1 MIKVSKIFRILI
13 YFSALFM
20 LGYIKAF
27 ISIPG
32 NEDYYRLLLALVG
45 ILVAFWVYN
54 RCSVD
59 STLRACCKNLSK
71 YMKIYLPIILFA
83 MIYSWLA
90 YGYSINGLLITATPY
105 LLVFWAYPIVY
116 VLYRDRTSER
126 ILHAVF
132 LLVLGILAIKFIG
145 WYMYG
150 FRGVVMFRNLLFQY
164 ADWTRSELQRVD
176 TGYLFSIAF
185 AYALYGIYKK
195 KNKIPYMIAAVDMAL
210 FMVFITQ
217 YRYLQIT
224 MIIEFLLVY
233 YYASETSKTKFI
245 RLVLLAGLIA
255 VFILSGGLDS
265 VLNSFSVRGS
275 EAGSTIARID
285 TVIHYWGLLKEKNGL
300 FGLGLLSGY
309 NATTAN
315 MMARWG
321 SERFWL
327 SDIGILGGF
336 FTFGILS
343 IPLYFGLFRLAFNTC
358 KKALKKG
365 NNAMVVIAVG
375 LTAYMIISCLLMN
388 VFDGQRVYDVPFY
401 LALYSYWNYKLDDDE
416 QKISLI

>member
-1 MIKVSKIFRILI
+1 
-13 YFSALFM
+13 M

-32 NEDYYRLLLALVG
+32 NEDYYRLLLALIG

-150 FRGVVMFRNLLFQY
+150 FRGVVMFPNLLFQY

-195 KNKIPYMIAAVDMAL
+195 KNRIPYMIAAVGMVL

-217 YRYLQIT
+217 YRFLQIT
-224 MIIEFLLVY
+224 MIIEILLVY
-233 YYASETSKTKFI
+233 YYASETSRTKFI
-245 RLVLLAGLIA
+245 RLVLLAGLIV
-255 VFILSGGLDS
+255 VFILLGGLDS

-275 EAGSTIARID
+275 EAGSTIARIN
-285 TVIHYWGLLKEKNGL
+285 TVIHYWELLKERNGL

-309 NATTAN
+309 NTITAN
-315 MMARWG
+315 MMARLDG
-321 SERFWL
+321 VRYWL
-327 SDIGILGGF
+327 SDIGVLGGF
-336 FTFGILS
+336 YTFGILS

-358 KKALKKG
+358 KKAYQKR

-375 LTAYMIISCLLMN
+375 LTAYMSISCLLMN
-388 VFDGQRVYDVPFY
+388 IFDGQRAYDVPFY
-401 LALYSYWNYKLDDDE
+401 LALYSYWNYKLDYDE

>member
-1 MIKVSKIFRILI
+1 
-13 YFSALFM
+13 M

-27 ISIPG
+27 ISVPG
-32 NEDYYRLLLALVG
+32 NEEYYRLLLALVG
-45 ILVAFWVYN
+45 ILLAFWVYKK
-54 RCSVD
+54 CSVD
-59 STLRACCKNLSK
+59 SILRACCKNLSK

-83 MIYSWLA
+83 MIYSLFA
-90 YGYSINGLLITATPY
+90 YRYSIRGLFLAATPY

-116 VLYRDRTSER
+116 VLYRDGTSEK
-126 ILHAVF
+126 ILRTVF

-150 FRGVVMFRNLLFQY
+150 FRGVTMFRNLLFQY
-164 ADWTRSELQRVD
+164 EGWTRSEFQRID
-176 TGYLFSIAF
+176 TGYSFSIAF
-185 AYALYGIYKK
+185 TYALYGIYKK
-195 KNKIPYMIAAVDMAL
+195 KNKISYMIATVSMAL

-233 YYASETSKTKFI
+233 YYASETSKAKFI
-245 RLVLLAGLIA
+245 RLVLLAGLIV

-265 VLNSFSVRGS
+265 VLNSFSVQGS
-275 EAGSTIARID
+275 YAGSTIARID
-285 TVIHYWGLLKEKNGL
+285 TVIHYWGLLKESNGL

-309 NATTAN
+309 NAITAN

-321 SERFWL
+321 NDRWWL

-343 IPLYFGLFRLAFNTC
+343 IPLYIGLFRLAFNTC

-365 NNAMVVIAVG
+365 NNAMAVIAVG

-388 VFDGQRVYDVPFY
+388 VFDGQRAYDVPFY
-401 LALYSYWNYKLDDDE
+401 LALYSYWNYKLDYDE

>member
-45 ILVAFWVYN
+45 ILLAFWVYS
-54 RCSVD
+54 RCSTNSKFRV
-59 STLRACCKNLSK
+59 CCKNLSK

-83 MIYSWLA
+83 MVYSLFA
-90 YGYSINGLLITATPY
+90 YGYSIRGLLIAATPY
-105 LLVFWAYPIVY
+105 LLIFWAYPIVY
-116 VLYRDRTSER
+116 VLYRDGTSER
-126 ILHAVF
+126 ILHVIF

-150 FRGVVMFRNLLFQY
+150 FHGVTMFRNLLFQY
-164 ADWTRSELQRVD
+164 ENWTRSEFQRID

-195 KNKIPYMIAAVDMAL
+195 KNKIPYMMAAISMAL

-245 RLVLLAGLIA
+245 RLVLLAGLA
-255 VFILSGGLDS
+255 VVFILLGGLDS
-265 VLNSFSVRGS
+265 VLSSFSVHGS
-275 EAGSTIARID
+275 NAGSTIARID
-285 TVIHYWGLLKEKNGL
+285 TVIHYWGLLKDRNGL

-315 MMARWG
+315 MMARG
-321 SERFWL
+321 GAERFWL

-343 IPLYFGLFRLAFNTC
+343 VPLYFGLFHLAINTC
-358 KKALKKG
+358 KKAFRKR
-365 NNAMVVIAVG
+365 NNEMIVIVVG

-388 VFDGQRVYDVPFY
+388 VFDGQRAYDVPFY
-401 LALYSYWNYKLDDDE
+401 LALYSFWNYKLDHDE
-416 QKISLI
+416 QTVPLI